1 MSTTDSAPVT
11 PRRHHRL
18 DISEPDFWAR
28 DFATR
33 DETFA
38 RLRAEP
44 GLTWHAPPP
53 ALFPHDEPGYWAVTR
68 HHDIAHI
75 SRHPELFT
83 STLGISMD
91 PMPVELQRP
100 TTFFLMM
107 DPPQHTRYRKLI
119 SSAFTPRQV
128 RRIES
133 QIGANATEIVD
144 EFLAKLRDGEPV
156 DFVDSVS
163 RMLPMRTISDMIGI
177 EGGQREAVAY
187 AAEAMFGSSDAEY
200 ASLEERGEF
209 FLAQFGILH
218 RAGTDLA
225 RHRRL
230 RPHDD
235 LMSAIVSAEVDG
247 HGLTDEELGAFM
259 VLLASAGNDTTKQTT
274 SHAFKA
280 LTEHP
285 AQREWLLEDF
295 DARIG
300 GAVEEFIRW
309 GSPVM
314 HFARHAV
321 ADTEVAGTRIR
332 TGEKLV
338 LFYCSANRDETALD
352 DPHIFD
358 ITRTHNPHSG
368 FGGGG
373 AHFCLG
379 AWLARM
385 QLRLLFRELLTR
397 TPEVTLG
404 EPEYVHSDFIH
415 GIKRMPVRL
424 RS

>member
-1 MSTTDSAPVT
+1 MSPLDSAPAAS
-11 PRRHHRL
+11 RRYHRL
-18 DISEPDFWAR
+18 DISQPAFWTR
-28 DFATR
+28 DFRSR
-33 DETFA
+33 DEVFA
-38 RLRAEP
+38 ELRAEP

-53 ALFPHDEPGYWAVTR
+53 AVFPHDEPGYWAVTR

-91 PMPVELQRP
+91 PMPIEVQRP
-100 TTFFLMM
+100 TTFFLTM
-107 DPPQHTRYRKLI
+107 DPPQHTRYRRLI
-119 SSAFTPRQV
+119 SSAFTPKQV

-133 QIGANATEIVD
+133 QIRANAAGIVD
-144 EFLAKLRDGEPV
+144 EFLVELSSGEPV
-156 DFVDSVS
+156 DLVDSLS
-163 RMLPMRTISDMIGI
+163 RKLPMRTISDMIGI
-177 EGGQREAVAY
+177 DPADQDAVAY
-187 AAEAMFGSSDAEY
+187 AAEAMFGSSDEEY
-200 ASLEERGEF
+200 AGLEERAAF
-209 FLAQFGILH
+209 FMTQFGILH

-225 RHRRL
+225 RRR
-230 RPHDD
+230 RDDPRDD
-235 LMSAIVSAEVDG
+235 LMSAIVAAEVDG
-247 HGLTDEELGAFM
+247 HRLTDEEVGAFM

-280 LTEHP
+280 LVERP

-300 GAVEEFIRW
+300 GAVEEFVRW
-309 GSPVM
+309 ATPVI

-321 ADTEVAGTRIR
+321 TDTEVAGTWIR
-332 TGEKLV
+332 AGEKLV

-352 DPHIFD
+352 DPQIFD
-358 ITRTHNPHSG
+358 ITRTQNPHSG

-379 AWLARM
+379 SWLARM
-385 QLRLLFRELLTR
+385 QLRLLFGELLHR
-397 TPEVTLG
+397 VPEVVLG
-404 EPEYVHSDFIH
+404 EPEYVHSDFVH

-424 RS
+424 A